1 MIGRVIKGIG
11 GFYFV
16 HDGEKAVMGKARG
29 NLKRHKELIYVGDI
43 VEFEID
49 KHVCDNECVI
59 NRVVERRNF
68 MTRPPVSNLDMLVV
82 VFSVKEPE
90 VNYPVIDKLL
100 AGCEL
105 KGITPAVCITK
116 KDLVSDEEL
125 EAAMSIYRDIYSV
138 AAVDG
143 STGDGLADLLEM
155 IKGRNVALAGPSG
168 VGKSTLTN
176 LLHESA
182 GMHEPD
188 GDDESGEKNL
198 SGVTGEQ
205 DRRAMAEVQG
215 RSGNF
220 ATVRTQVETGRIS
233 DKTGRGR
240 HTTRHVEIFDL
251 GDGTLLY
258 DTPGFTSIDMPE
270 TDVTTVRELFPE
282 MREPGQHCR
291 YRDCLHINEPD
302 CEVKEALES
311 GAIHRSRYNS
321 YLMMIEEV
329 RKWKKL

>member
-29 NLKRHKELIYVGDI
+29 NLKRNKELIYVGDI

-49 KHVCDNECVI
+49 KHDCDNECVI

-82 VFSVKEPE
+82 VFSVKEPD

-116 KDLVSDEEL
+116 KDLVSTEEL
-125 EAAMSIYRDIYSV
+125 EAAMAIYGDIYPVV
-138 AAVDG
+138 AVNG
-143 STGDGLADLLEM
+143 NTGEGLEALREI

-176 LLHESA
+176 LLH
-182 GMHEPD
+182 
-188 GDDESGEKNL
+188 GDVDETSDDAAD
-198 SGVTGEQ
+198 TGAIADAASDS
-205 DRRAMAEVQG
+205 DREERTAVETQG
-215 RSGNF
+215 RAGSF
-220 ATVRTQVETGRIS
+220 ASIRTRVETGNIS

-251 GDGTLLY
+251 GDGTYLY

-270 TDVTTVRELFPE
+270 TEVTAVRELFPE
-282 MREPGQHCR
+282 MREPGQLCR

-302 CEVKEALES
+302 CEVKEALER
-311 GAIHRSRYNS
+311 GEIHRSRYNS